1 MPIRFRSL
9 RALGLLCAVPT
20 LLTAC
25 KKDKEVIA
33 PALQPDPQARA
44 VVYVVNQ
51 GNFLRANAAI
61 TRYTRTSGAVVRDQF
76 AAANPGVALG
86 DVAQS
91 MTIFGDKGYIVVNN
105 SNRIAVV
112 QLLDFK
118 QVAEITGLEQP
129 RYLAV
134 FGGKGYVT
142 EWGLTFGAAG
152 RVSEIDL
159 GTNTRTGRTFA
170 TDVQPEEITAT
181 TTGLLVA
188 NAGAN
193 VLTTINL
200 TTGATSAIRTPMAP
214 TAVRL
219 DANGRAWVLCS
230 GLIAY
235 DAVTYDVDT
244 ANSTPGA
251 LFSFSPTNPSD
262 STTRLFNRRGTAPG
276 NLLLAANGTRLYY
289 TYHGNVFTMS
299 TTDPALPRTA
309 LIRRRFDALG
319 LDPADNTLY
328 CADQRGFTA
337 DGRVLRYRLSGAV
350 IDSFA
355 TAVGPT
361 QFVF

>member
-1 MPIRFRSL
+1 MTIRFPSFRSL
-9 RALGLLCAVPT
+9 LLLTAVPA
-20 LLTAC
+20 LLSAC
-25 KKDKEVIA
+25 KKDDEEPPTPAPTTTRMYVI
-33 PALQPDPQARA
+33 
-44 VVYVVNQ
+44 NQ

-61 TRYTRTSGAVVRDQF
+61 TRYDRASGTVVRDQF
-76 AAANPGVALG
+76 AVANPGVALG

-91 MTIFGDKGYIVVNN
+91 MTVVGDKGYIVVNN

-112 QLLDFK
+112 QLSDLK
-118 QVAEITGLEQP
+118 QIAEITGLEQP
-129 RYLAV
+129 RYMVVAS
-134 FGGKGYVT
+134 GKGYVT
-142 EWGLTFGAAG
+142 EWGATFGAAG
-152 RVSEIDL
+152 RVSELDL
-159 GTNTRTGRTFA
+159 TTNTRTGRTFA

-181 TTGLLVA
+181 PNGLLVA
-188 NAGAN
+188 NAGAGF
-193 VLTTINL
+193 LTTVNL
-200 TTGATSAIRTPMAP
+200 TTGATGQVRTPMGP

-219 DANGRAWVLCS
+219 DASGRAWVLCS

-235 DAVTYDVDT
+235 DPVTYAVDT

-262 STTRLFNRRGTAPG
+262 STTRLFNRKGTAPS
-276 NLLLAANGTRLYY
+276 NLLLAAAGTRLYY

-309 LIRRRFDALG
+309 FIRRRFDALG
-319 LDPADNTLY
+319 FDPASNLLY

-337 DGRVLRYRLSGAV
+337 DGRVLRYRVSGAV